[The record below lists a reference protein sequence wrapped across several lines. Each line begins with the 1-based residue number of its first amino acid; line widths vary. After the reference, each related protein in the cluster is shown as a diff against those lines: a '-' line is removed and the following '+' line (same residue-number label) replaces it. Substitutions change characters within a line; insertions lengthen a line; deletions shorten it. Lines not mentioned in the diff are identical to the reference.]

1 MNGHEMAAHEEL
13 KAHVFHVKNI
23 CFHFASVLIVSFVF
37 FDNLTYFFVN
47 MNVEIFNCYNQYLE
61 QMTFSISI
69 ANYKQILREQL
80 TVEIKKKKVILS
92 ECNNK
97 KGWKLVIQYEDK
109 TRLKPD
115 TLSQLKISKSN
126 DGKDILL
133 MNFSIGARL
142 GLK

>member
-1 MNGHEMAAHEEL
+1 
-13 KAHVFHVKNI
+13 
-23 CFHFASVLIVSFVF
+23 
-37 FDNLTYFFVN
+37 
-47 MNVEIFNCYNQYLE
+47 MNVQIFNYYNQNLE
-61 QMTFSISI
+61 QVTFSVSI

-115 TLSQLKISKSN
+115 TLSQLRISKSN
-126 DGKDILL
+126 DGRDILL

-142 GLK
+142 GFKMNLISFI